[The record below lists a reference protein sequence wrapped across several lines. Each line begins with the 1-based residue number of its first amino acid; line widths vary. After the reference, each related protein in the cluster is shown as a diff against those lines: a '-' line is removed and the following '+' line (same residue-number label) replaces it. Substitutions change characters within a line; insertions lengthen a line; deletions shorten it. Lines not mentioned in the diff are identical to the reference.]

1 MTIYTKSHVFNYIDY
16 QMNLK
21 FIVVTTYY
29 KLSPI
34 IGTKYLQQSQEW
46 Q

>member
-16 QMNLK
+16 QMNFK
-21 FIVVTTYY
+21 FIIVTTYY

-34 IGTKYLQQSQEW
+34 IVTIYLQLSQQW
-46 Q
+46 